1 MELPYIQSLLYQ
13 LIKYLYFV
21 QYLDSPSVRANSD
34 VLTFIAAIS
43 KYKSVQIRSANL
55 YSNMFDNIEHDKAYQ
70 RDCNII
76 CFHSGHG

>member
-1 MELPYIQSLLYQ
+1 MELPYIQLLLYQ

-21 QYLDSPSVRANSD
+21 QYLNSPFTRANSD
-34 VLTFIAAIS
+34 VLTFITAIS
-43 KYKSVQIRSANL
+43 QFESVQIRSANL
-55 YSNMFDNIEHDKAYQ
+55 YSNMFDNIERDKAYQ